1 MTNSLLLPLIKK
13 FREQD
18 MTAFSIIYDEFK
30 KLIYLYSG
38 RLVDDDAVQDLTLFL
53 LELLYGINLS
63 KFHPDS
69 SDTLKRY
76 IAVSIKNKY
85 ISLSKERQ
93 KLISTSVELCDDLL
107 INSESVFEGLDI
119 CEALKVLTLRQRL
132 IIIYR
137 YIYCYSDA
145 EISSLLSISRQAVNR
160 LKNRAIKTLQE
171 FYFEKG

>member
-1 MTNSLLLPLIKK
+1 MVNSLLLPLIKK

-18 MTAFSIIYDEFK
+18 MSAFTIIYDEFK

-38 RLVDDDAVQDLTLFL
+38 RLSDDDAVQDLTLFL
-53 LELLYGINLS
+53 IELLYSINLS
-63 KFHPDS
+63 MFNCDS
-69 SDTLKRY
+69 TDTLKRY

-85 ISLSKERQ
+85 IALSKEKQ
-93 KLISTSVELCDDLL
+93 KYLYFSVGLCDNLL
-107 INSESVFEGLDI
+107 ANSESVLEAIDI
-119 CEALKVLTLRQRL
+119 CEALKLLTHRQRL

-160 LKNRAIKTLQE
+160 LKNRAIETLKE
-171 FYFEKG
+171 FYTEKR